1 MVKDCRPVEEDT
13 MPGQKLSNVSFNV
26 PKTGNLDR
34 ERRSLDDEDS
44 SVLVSAED
52 GASKTLRPRSYQ
64 LEMLEQ
70 SLQRNIIIAVEPRSQ
85 SSG

>member
-1 MVKDCRPVEEDT
+1 MVKDCRPVEEDI
-13 MPGQKLSNVSFNV
+13 MPGQKLSNVSFNA

-34 ERRSLDDEDS
+34 ERRSLGEEDS
-44 SVLVSAED
+44 SVLVSTQD

-70 SLQRNIIIAVEPRSQ
+70 SLQRNIIIAVQPRSQ
-85 SSG
+85 FSR